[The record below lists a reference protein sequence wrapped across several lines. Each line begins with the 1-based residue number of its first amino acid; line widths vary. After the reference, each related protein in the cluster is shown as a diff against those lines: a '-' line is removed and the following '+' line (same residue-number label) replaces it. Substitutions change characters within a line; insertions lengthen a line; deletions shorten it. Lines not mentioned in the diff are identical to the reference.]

1 MSRIVNSGGTP
12 ASQRNAL
19 RRTIAEVLRRLAS
32 KREIDA
38 EVQDMLAFIVLAL
51 RGIHTNIDQSA
62 AAWEKRDYYLK
73 ADQFRR
79 EWAWVPGT
87 AERLHK
93 ILRDERWADL
103 PLELAQLTPRF
114 ADVRVVQFTKPA
126 SLWEG
131 AWQKLQQNGAS
142 SEA

>member
-1 MSRIVNSGGTP
+1 MSRIISPGGTP

-19 RRTIAEVLRRLAS
+19 RRTIAEVLRRLAA

-38 EVQDMLAFIVLAL
+38 EVRDMLAFIVLAL

-62 AAWEKRDYYLK
+62 SAWEKRDYYLK

-79 EWAWVPGT
+79 EWAWVPGA
-87 AERLHK
+87 AERLHH

-103 PLELAQLTPRF
+103 PLELAQLSPRF
-114 ADVRVVQFTKPA
+114 SDIRVVQYTKPA
-126 SLWEG
+126 SMWEG
-131 AWQKLQQNGAS
+131 AFQRLQAS
-142 SEA
+142 PEPR